1 MTGVAIRVDLRQL
14 AAVGD
19 NLEERLEKAGR
30 KTEVLEDIGSLVT
43 ATTIDRFE
51 RGEAPDGTP
60 WQPSQRALAEGGLT
74 LVDRAHLRSSTHYMT
89 GVSSVA
95 IGSNLVYAAIQHGG
109 GQAGRNL
116 SATLPAR
123 PIYGIS
129 SADRRGIQDI
139 LSDHLREAM
148 R

>member
-1 MTGVAIRVDLRQL
+1 MTGVAIRVDARQL
-14 AAVGD
+14 VGTGGD
-19 NLEERLEKAGR
+19 LAERLEKAGR
-30 KTEVLEDIGSLVT
+30 LGGVLDEIGSLVT
-43 ATTIDRFE
+43 ATTIERFE

-60 WQPSQRALAEGGLT
+60 WQPSQRAIAEGGLT
-74 LVDRAHLRSSTHYMT
+74 LVNRGHLKSSTHYVV
-89 GVSSVA
+89 GGSSVA

-116 SATLPAR
+116 SVTLPAR

-148 R
+148 Q